1 MPIMYVFTLCRSR
14 FRFVG
19 WSNTSMYVRGVDL
32 RSLLFCACEWQEEN
46 HFEAIVP
53 AFLAG
58 PTPFLSLILFT
69 IFTSFHFSSF
79 SFFWFCFTSCE
90 GLEEDHFDAIM
101 PALLACLD
109 PSNGCCPRVVHRT
122 LLALVQVL
130 EAGPEGGVLPH
141 SETLLERC
149 ERLGVVLF
157 CFFALF
163 VPRFLSR

>member
-58 PTPFLSLILFT
+58 TNPLFKFNFVYN
-69 IFTSFHFSSF
+69 IHLF
-79 SFFWFCFTSCE
+79 SFFFFFFF
-90 GLEEDHFDAIM
+90 L
-101 PALLACLD
+101 
-109 PSNGCCPRVVHRT
+109 
-122 LLALVQVL
+122 
-130 EAGPEGGVLPH
+130 
-141 SETLLERC
+141 
-149 ERLGVVLF
+149 VLF
-157 CFFALF
+157 Y
-163 VPRFLSR
+163 VV